1 MKQGYLLTAVLL
13 GATILGMRSGIAD
26 GVLAL
31 GIAKGGPIY
40 GWVAGFSKDSTDA
53 ETQALNECR
62 GINKYN
68 NQKRQNPRESQRNC
82 GVAAT
87 FHDQCFAISSNGS
100 ATQWKS
106 PIGFGLAIA
115 KDSATAAQEAIGQ
128 CQSMAGLGA
137 PPCVIRKSDCEGSA
151 K

>member
-31 GIAKGGPIY
+31 GNAKGGPIF
-40 GWVAGFSKDSTDA
+40 GWAAGFSKGSADA
-53 ETQALNECR
+53 ATHALNECR
-62 GINKYN
+62 GKY
-68 NQKRQNPRESQRNC
+68 KCEV
-82 GVAAT
+82 VAI
-87 FHDQCFAISSNGS
+87 FHDQCFAISSNGTTTKW
-100 ATQWKS
+100 AS

-128 CQSMAGLGA
+128 CESMAGEGA

>member
-1 MKQGYLLTAVLL
+1 MKQDYLLFVVLL

-26 GVLAL
+26 GVLAF
-31 GIAKGGPIY
+31 GNAKGGPTF
-40 GWVAGFSKDSTDA
+40 GWAAGFSKGSADA
-53 ETQALNECR
+53 THALNECR
-62 GINKYN
+62 SIKKYN
-68 NQKRQNPRESQRNC
+68 CEVVS
-82 GVAAT
+82 T
-87 FHDQCFAISSNGS
+87 FHDQCFAISSNGT
-100 ATQWKS
+100 ATQWNS

-128 CQSMAGLGA
+128 CESMAGQGA

>member
-1 MKQGYLLTAVLL
+1 MKQGYLLSVVLL

-31 GIAKGGPIY
+31 GYAKGNPIY
-40 GWVAGFSKDSTDA
+40 GWAAGFSKGSA
-53 ETQALNECR
+53 EAATHALNECR
-62 GINKYN
+62 GKY
-68 NQKRQNPRESQRNC
+68 KCE
-82 GVAAT
+82 VVAT
-87 FHDQCFAISSNGS
+87 FHDQCFAISSNG
-100 ATQWKS
+100 TTTKWTS

-115 KDSATAAQEAIGQ
+115 KDSATAAQEAISQ
-128 CQSMAGLGA
+128 CQSMAGEGA

>member
-1 MKQGYLLTAVLL
+1 VKQGYLLSAVLL

-31 GIAKGGPIY
+31 GNAKGGPIY
-40 GWVAGFSKDSTDA
+40 GWAAGFSKDSADA
-53 ETQALNECR
+53 ATHALNECR
-62 GINKYN
+62 GKY
-68 NQKRQNPRESQRNC
+68 KCE
-82 GVAAT
+82 VVAT

-100 ATQWKS
+100 TTQWKS

-128 CQSMAGLGA
+128 CESMAGQGA
-137 PPCVIRKSDCEGSA
+137 PPCVIRKSDCQGSA

>member
-26 GVLAL
+26 GVLA
-31 GIAKGGPIY
+31 KGGPIY
-40 GWVAGFSKDSTDA
+40 GWAAGFSKGSADA
-53 ETQALNECR
+53 ALNECR
-62 GINKYN
+62 GKY
-68 NQKRQNPRESQRNC
+68 KCE
-82 GVAAT
+82 VVAT
-87 FHDQCFAISSNGS
+87 FHDQCFAISSNGT

-115 KDSATAAQEAIGQ
+115 KDSATATQEAIGQ
-128 CQSMAGLGA
+128 CESMAGEGA

>member
-1 MKQGYLLTAVLL
+1 MTRTLAVLL
-13 GATILGMRSGIAD
+13 RLMPACMVLAFGILGMRSSTAD

-31 GIAKGGPIY
+31 GYAKGGPTY
-40 GWVAGFSKDSTDA
+40 GWAAGFSKGSADA
-53 ETQALNECR
+53 GRHALNECR
-62 GINKYN
+62 SIKKYN
-68 NQKRQNPRESQRNC
+68 CEVVS
-82 GVAAT
+82 T
-87 FHDQCFAISSNGS
+87 FHDQCFAISSNGT

-115 KDSATAAQEAIGQ
+115 KDSATAARDAIGQ
-128 CQSMAGLGA
+128 CESMAGQGA